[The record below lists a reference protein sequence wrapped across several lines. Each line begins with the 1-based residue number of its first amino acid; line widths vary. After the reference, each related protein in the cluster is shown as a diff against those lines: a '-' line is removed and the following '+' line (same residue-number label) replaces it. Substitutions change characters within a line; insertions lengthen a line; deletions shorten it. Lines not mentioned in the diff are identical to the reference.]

1 VKINP
6 SVLSQFS
13 TFTLAAIVLLLI
25 GSISA
30 ISIQSTHAQRQ
41 GLVNNQTESQS
52 QNMIKTIQI
61 SVTEEVEVYRWSNIK
76 GTNPALKFLTNAN
89 NTVLIQNP
97 TNEKHEMII
106 GLKGNEVASSGD
118 IARHSSDQLS
128 FAPNMTGTFE
138 YHCEYHPDTMKGTV
152 LANRP

>member
-13 TFTLAAIVLLLI
+13 TFTLAAMVLLLL

-52 QNMIKTIQI
+52 QNMTKTIQI
-61 SVTEEVEVYRWSNIK
+61 SVTEEDEVYRWSNIK

-89 NTVLIQNP
+89 NIVLIQNP

-118 IARHSSDQLS
+118 IAPSSSGQLS
-128 FAPNMTGTFE
+128 FTPNMTGTFE

-152 LANRP
+152 IVNR